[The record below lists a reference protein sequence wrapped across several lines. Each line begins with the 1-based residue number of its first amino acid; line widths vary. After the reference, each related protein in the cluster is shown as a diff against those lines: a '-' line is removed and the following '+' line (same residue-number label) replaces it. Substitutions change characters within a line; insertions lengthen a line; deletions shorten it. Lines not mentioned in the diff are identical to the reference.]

1 MTEREILIE
10 KYVAAVLRKIPENQR
25 ADIGQELRGMID
37 DMLEERFPGEETTR
51 EQAESILN
59 ELGDPAEMARKYRG
73 QDKHVIGEQYYDMY
87 WKVLKLVLM
96 IQAAV
101 WAGCWTIRI
110 ILHLMKATMQMNVED
125 FILIPFTGDGLWDLI
140 PQLLASVGAV
150 TLVFMLIEYHHVK
163 VGRPAE
169 AWTVAKLH
177 TEPSGG
183 KPIKRA
189 DSIVSLVF
197 TTIFLTVLCAA
208 PEFLGAW
215 VKEADESFRGI
226 SIFHMKTFYQILP
239 WFILAFGMK
248 MVRDVVI
255 LCVPRY
261 TPGVC
266 AVIYITEILSFLVT
280 VFVMTTRQVFN
291 PTFVQEIETAFRR
304 SLGGSNDLMNYYTPE
319 RLGYI
324 IILIAL
330 IGTIVTFVKTTVALV
345 SYRKHA

>member
-10 KYVAAVLRKIPENQR
+10 KYVAAVLRK
-25 ADIGQELRGMID
+25 
-37 DMLEERFPGEETTR
+37 
-51 EQAESILN
+51 
-59 ELGDPAEMARKYRG
+59 
-73 QDKHVIGEQYYDMY
+73 
-87 WKVLKLVLM
+87 
-96 IQAAV
+96 
-101 WAGCWTIRI
+101 
-110 ILHLMKATMQMNVED
+110 
-125 FILIPFTGDGLWDLI
+125 I

-226 SIFHMKTFYQILP
+226 SIFHMKTFCQILP

-266 AVIYITEILSFLVT
+266 GDLYHRNTEFSGNRVCDDDPSGFQPYLCT
-280 VFVMTTRQVFN
+280 
-291 PTFVQEIETAFRR
+291 
-304 SLGGSNDLMNYYTPE
+304 GD
-319 RLGYI
+319 
-324 IILIAL
+324 
-330 IGTIVTFVKTTVALV
+330 
-345 SYRKHA
+345 